1 MRRIEL
7 EMPTFPL
14 QTRNIQLEMRDIH
27 LEICTFP
34 HQHRAMHD
42 MPAPFPSSPG
52 RVGMEIC
59 EVGLETGKVDLQERE
74 LPLESGAPY
83 RQGCRLHLQGR
94 ESARQRHGL
103 RRTGREFRR
112 PRRRMRLQGHAL
124 RLQACAACS
133 CGHRLRPSAHAVC
146 LQARRLDGGIAH
158 FKASAAY
165 LHPPAAS
172 RIAPAP
178 SRAPFLHRQGS
189 RHRRIRTICGR
200 PGTGM
205 DQNAGYRGKTASEA
219 RKRADKSGNSPPE
232 CPETLLFP
240 ELVHDLDHGA
250 GHRGRH
256 RCFGDS
262 KMSYRIFS
270 TEHQGQVVSREA
282 SRPTSSQPFS
292 TQFTAPDQPQAA
304 EYETLYNAVSVKR
317 HLEAVGVHGL
327 YIREVQ

>member
-1 MRRIEL
+1 MICKNANFLWKAGRRIDRDAGFICKDASQRGNGTGFGG
-7 EMPTFPL
+7 PDASFDGPGAGCDCKD
-14 QTRNIQLEMRDIH
+14 MR
-27 LEICTFP
+27 CVCK
-34 HQHRAMHD
+34 
-42 MPAPFPSSPG
+42 
-52 RVGMEIC
+52 RVPPVHAG
-59 EVGLETGKVDLQERE
+59 TGF
-74 LPLESGAPY
+74 
-83 RQGCRLHLQGR
+83 
-94 ESARQRHGL
+94 ARQRMRCVCKRAGL
-103 RRTGREFRR
+103 
-112 PRRRMRLQGHAL
+112 M
-124 RLQACAACS
+124 
-133 CGHRLRPSAHAVC
+133 
-146 LQARRLDGGIAH
+146 GGIAN
-158 FKASAAY
+158 FKAAAAY